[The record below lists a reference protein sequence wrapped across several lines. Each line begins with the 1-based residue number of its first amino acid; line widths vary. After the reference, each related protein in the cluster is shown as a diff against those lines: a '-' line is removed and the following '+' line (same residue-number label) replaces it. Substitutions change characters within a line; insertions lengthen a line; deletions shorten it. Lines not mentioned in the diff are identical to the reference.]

1 MAERDTAR
9 LRGLLAGE
17 ELDVNAARADGATA
31 LLWAAHWDDG
41 EAVDLLLGAGADVN
55 AADDHGVTP
64 LARACENASASMV
77 ERLLAAGA
85 NPNAAQ
91 ANGLTPLMTAART
104 GSLDVVR
111 ALLSDGADVD
121 ATAATHETA
130 LMWAVAGRHL
140 DVVRA
145 LVEQGADVQPQ
156 PGQAFSPLV
165 AAAHNGDVETAEL
178 LLAAGAGVDETGSDG
193 AHPLAYAVIVGQ
205 VAFAHFLLE
214 RGADPNGAVDGV
226 TALHAAA
233 GPVRTWLKAW
243 NRKHGGAGARAG
255 RLALGERLPLVD
267 ALLARGADPNA
278 RMTASDVTEQGF
290 VRNGAYDTFAT
301 GTGDVAGATPLWVAA
316 FATNPG
322 PGRMRNGWST
332 HSSTADVLRR
342 LLRAG
347 AQPGITSND
356 GTTPMMAAAGCGRWG
371 HWTNTPRAARQS
383 DGGGGHRDSH
393 RGRHG
398 RERHQRERLHGVA
411 LRRLQRPER
420 GDPTAR
426 GARRRHRRPRLAGP
440 DGVPPRRGR
449 QAVVPLPSVA
459 GDGGPAR
466 GARCQYPPGD
476 PGDRPRAPARAGGTA
491 VDDGAGCA
499 IEDPRRSNETS
510 SGRLDGRDRGRN
522 GDPRGRAEGGGP
534 RGVRPRDEDHR
545 RRGRRRGGGARVGVV
560 RRGQDTP
567 GARTTGACLHQTR
580 VGDQQADPTPCG

>member
-1 MAERDTAR
+1 MRVLTKGLASLCLVLLAAVAGSAAAAAPDLRLVEAMAERDTAR
-9 LRGLLAGE
+9 LRGLLADGD
-17 ELDVNAARADGATA
+17 LDVNAARADGATA

-41 EAVDLLLGAGADVN
+41 EAVELLLGAGADVN

-64 LARACENASASMV
+64 LARACENASVSMV

-85 NPNAAQ
+85 SPNAGQ

-111 ALLSDGADVD
+111 ALLSGGANVD
-121 ATAATHETA
+121 AATAATHETA
-130 LMWAVAGRHL
+130 LMWAIAGRHR

-145 LVEQGADVQPQ
+145 LVERGADVHPQ
-156 PGQAFSPLV
+156 PRQAFSPLI
-165 AAAHNGDVETAEL
+165 AAARNGDIETAGV

-332 HSSTADVLRR
+332 HHSTGDVLRR

-347 AQPGITSND
+347 ARPGITSND
-356 GTTPMMAAAGCGRWG
+356 GTTPLMAAAGCGRWG
-371 HWTNTPRAARQS
+371 HWTNTPRAARQPMAEEAIGILIAAGLDVNAANEGDFTALHCAAFS
-383 DGGGGHRDSH
+383 GLNEVIRLLVEHGADIDARDW
-393 RGRHG
+393 RGRTAFRLAEGAKQSFHYQAWPETAALLAELG
-398 RERHQRERLHGVA
+398 ADTRLGIPGTIHERL
-411 LRRLQRPER
+411 R
-420 GDPTAR
+420 GLLA
-426 GARRRHRRPRLAGP
+426 PR
-440 DGVPPRRGR
+440 
-449 QAVVPLPSVA
+449 
-459 GDGGPAR
+459 
-466 GARCQYPPGD
+466 
-476 PGDRPRAPARAGGTA
+476 
-491 VDDGAGCA
+491 
-499 IEDPRRSNETS
+499 
-510 SGRLDGRDRGRN
+510 
-522 GDPRGRAEGGGP
+522 
-534 RGVRPRDEDHR
+534 
-545 RRGRRRGGGARVGVV
+545 
-560 RRGQDTP
+560 
-567 GARTTGACLHQTR
+567 
-580 VGDQQADPTPCG
+580 

>member
-1 MAERDTAR
+1 MRVLTTGLASLCLVLLAAAAGSAAAAGPDLRLVEAMAERDTAR
-9 LRGLLAGE
+9 LRGLLADE

-41 EAVDLLLGAGADVN
+41 EAVELLLGAGADVN

-64 LARACENASASMV
+64 LARACENASVSMV

-104 GSLDVVR
+104 GNLDVVR
-111 ALLSDGADVD
+111 ALLSGGADVD
-121 ATAATHETA
+121 AATAATHETA
-130 LMWAVAGRHL
+130 LMWAVAGRHR

-145 LVEQGADVQPQ
+145 LVERGADVHPRRR
-156 PGQAFSPLV
+156 QAFSPLI
-165 AAAHNGDVETAEL
+165 AAARNGDIETAEL

-205 VAFAHFLLE
+205 VAFAHFPAGAGRRSE
-214 RGADPNGAVDGV
+214 RGGRRRDGAARRRRPRPHVAEGME
-226 TALHAAA
+226 
-233 GPVRTWLKAW
+233 PQ
-243 NRKHGGAGARAG
+243 HGGAGARAG

-347 AQPGITSND
+347 ARPGITSND

-371 HWTNTPRAARQS
+371 HWTNTPRAARQPMAEEAIGILIEAGMDVNAANEGDFTALHCAAFS
-383 DGGGGHRDSH
+383 GLNEVIRLLVEHDADIDARDW
-393 RGRHG
+393 RGRTAFRLAEGAKQSFHYQAWPETAALLAELG
-398 RERHQRERLHGVA
+398 ANTRLGIPGTIHERLRGLVA
-411 LRRLQRPER
+411 
-420 GDPTAR
+420 
-426 GARRRHRRPRLAGP
+426 PR
-440 DGVPPRRGR
+440 
-449 QAVVPLPSVA
+449 
-459 GDGGPAR
+459 
-466 GARCQYPPGD
+466 
-476 PGDRPRAPARAGGTA
+476 
-491 VDDGAGCA
+491 
-499 IEDPRRSNETS
+499 
-510 SGRLDGRDRGRN
+510 
-522 GDPRGRAEGGGP
+522 
-534 RGVRPRDEDHR
+534 
-545 RRGRRRGGGARVGVV
+545 
-560 RRGQDTP
+560 
-567 GARTTGACLHQTR
+567 
-580 VGDQQADPTPCG
+580 